1 MNLFLASILFSAIV
15 LIYWIILEMFTVM
28 FRITGLPDDKARFQV
43 LSILTGAGY
52 TTKESESFVSSKM
65 RRKLAQV
72 TMLFGYVFN
81 VSIVSALVNV
91 FFSLKEAQ
99 VDTFFVGIVIP
110 LMIAALVIRLI
121 RTRFI
126 RKRIDRVF
134 SRIAGKIMKQDKVNT
149 VLLMDYIGHDSIA
162 NVILKEVP
170 EALAGK
176 TLMESRLKQE
186 HGIQVLLV
194 ERDGIRIERA
204 KAETIFKPGDRLT
217 VFGTYFSA
225 LIKRSARFSR
235 RRSAFFKGKG
245 FHERS
250 ETGDTEQHHGAG
262 SRERT
267 VCCGTGDGGS
277 SGSCRR
283 GFVLLW
289 GAQKTAFREGI

>member
-1 MNLFLASILFSAIV
+1 MNLFLASILFSAII

-99 VDTFFVGIVIP
+99 VDTFFVGIVVP

-126 RKRIDRVF
+126 RKRIDRLF

-170 EALAGK
+170 EPLVGRTLA
-176 TLMESRLKQE
+176 ESRLKQE

-194 ERDGIRIERA
+194 ERGGIKVERA
-204 KAETIFKPGDRLT
+204 KADTVFQPGDRLT
-217 VFGTYFSA
+217 VFGTYKEISQVFQA
-225 LIKRSARFSR
+225 EERF
-235 RRSAFFKGKG
+235 F
-245 FHERS
+245 
-250 ETGDTEQHHGAG
+250 
-262 SRERT
+262 
-267 VCCGTGDGGS
+267 
-277 SGSCRR
+277 
-283 GFVLLW
+283 
-289 GAQKTAFREGI
+289 

>member
-81 VSIVSALVNV
+81 VSIISALVNV

-110 LMIAALVIRLI
+110 LMIAALMIRLI

-162 NVILKEVP
+162 NVILKKIP
-170 EALAGK
+170 EHLQHK
-176 TLMESRLKQE
+176 TLAESRLKQE
-186 HGIQVLLV
+186 HSILVLLV
-194 ERDGIRIERA
+194 ERDG
-204 KAETIFKPGDRLT
+204 FKPEAAVAGTVFRPGDRLT
-217 VFGTYFSA
+217 VFGRYDEISRVFQA
-225 LIKRSARFSR
+225 EERF
-235 RRSAFFKGKG
+235 F
-245 FHERS
+245 
-250 ETGDTEQHHGAG
+250 
-262 SRERT
+262 
-267 VCCGTGDGGS
+267 
-277 SGSCRR
+277 
-283 GFVLLW
+283 
-289 GAQKTAFREGI
+289 

>member
-1 MNLFLASILFSAIV
+1 MNLLLASILFSAII
-15 LIYWIILEMFTVM
+15 LIYWIIMELFTVM

-99 VDTFFVGIVIP
+99 MDTFFVGIVVP
-110 LMIAALVIRLI
+110 LLIAALVIRLI
-121 RTRFI
+121 RTRFV

-162 NVILKEVP
+162 NVIVKEVP
-170 EALAGK
+170 EELAGK
-176 TLMESRLKQE
+176 TLAESRLKQE
-186 HGIQVLLV
+186 HSIQVLVV
-194 ERDGIRIERA
+194 ERNGIKMERA
-204 KAETIFKPGDRLT
+204 KAETVFMPGDRLT
-217 VFGTYFSA
+217 VFGPYKEILQVFRA
-225 LIKRSARFSR
+225 EERF
-235 RRSAFFKGKG
+235 F
-245 FHERS
+245 
-250 ETGDTEQHHGAG
+250 
-262 SRERT
+262 
-267 VCCGTGDGGS
+267 
-277 SGSCRR
+277 
-283 GFVLLW
+283 
-289 GAQKTAFREGI
+289 